1 MEGRFG
7 PFLFLLFDFLAAGL
21 IERREILLRERLIAL
36 TEPLLARLGYELVD
50 VEYAATRSEA
60 TLRVYIDWPEGV
72 KPLEVAALPDDGTRA
87 ADGIGVEDCER
98 VSRELSALLDVEDPI
113 AVPYQLEV
121 SSPGADRILRT
132 PAHYRRQVG
141 QRAHVELAVSR
152 DGRRRYTGALVR
164 ADDDGFELN
173 VDGSV
178 VPIRYAEVGRTRLA
192 PEWHKPAPRGKK
204 R

>member
-1 MEGRFG
+1 M
-7 PFLFLLFDFLAAGL
+7 
-21 IERREILLRERLIAL
+21 LRERLIAL
-36 TEPLLARLGYELVD
+36 TEPLVASLGYELVD

-60 TLRVYIDWPEGV
+60 TLRVYIDWPGGE
-72 KPLEVAALPDDGTRA
+72 KPPEVAALPDDGTRA

-113 AVPYQLEV
+113 EVAYQLEV

-132 PAHYRRQVG
+132 PAHYQRHVG
-141 QRAHVELAVSR
+141 QRALVELAAAR
-152 DGRRRYTGALVR
+152 NGRRRFTGTLVR

-173 VDGSV
+173 VDGSA
-178 VPIRYAEVGRTRLA
+178 VPVRYAEVGLTRLA
-192 PEWHKPAPRGKK
+192 PEWSKAGPRGRK

>member
-1 MEGRFG
+1 V
-7 PFLFLLFDFLAAGL
+7 
-21 IERREILLRERLIAL
+21 LRERLIAL

-60 TLRVYIDWPEGV
+60 TLRVYIDWPDGV
-72 KPLEVAALPDDGTRA
+72 KPEAVAAAYDDGTRA
-87 ADGIGVEDCER
+87 IDGIGVEDCER

-132 PAHYRRQVG
+132 PAHYQRQVG
-141 QRAHVELAVSR
+141 QRAHVELAAPR
-152 DGRRRYTGALVR
+152 DGRRRFTGTLVR
-164 ADDDGFELN
+164 ADESGFELN
-173 VDGSV
+173 VDGSAV
-178 VPIRYAEVGRTRLA
+178 EIGYAEVGRTRLA
-192 PEWHKPAPRGKK
+192 PDWSQPAPRGKK

>member
-1 MEGRFG
+1 M
-7 PFLFLLFDFLAAGL
+7 
-21 IERREILLRERLIAL
+21 LRERLLAL
-36 TEPLLARLGYELVD
+36 AEPLVQRLGYELVD

-60 TLRVYIDWPEGV
+60 TLRVYIDWPGGKMSAE
-72 KPLEVAALPDDGTRA
+72 AAQAGDDGTRA
-87 ADGIGVEDCER
+87 FDGIGVEDCER

-132 PAHYRRQVG
+132 PAHFQRFVG
-141 QRAHVELAVSR
+141 ERVHVELVVPR

-164 ADDDGFELN
+164 AGDEDFEVN
-173 VDGSV
+173 VDGSAV
-178 VPIRYAEVGRTRLA
+178 GIRYAEAGKTRLA
-192 PEWHKPAPRGKK
+192 PDFSRQKPRGRK

>member
-1 MEGRFG
+1 MGRIG
-7 PFLFLLFDFLAAGL
+7 
-21 IERREILLRERLIAL
+21 IVLRERLIAL
-36 TEPLLARLGYELVD
+36 TEPLLAQLGYELVD

-60 TLRVYIDWPEGV
+60 TLRVYIDWPDGV
-72 KPLEVAALPDDGTRA
+72 KPAEVAALPDDGTRP

-141 QRAHVELAVSR
+141 ERAHVELAAPR
-152 DGRRRYTGALVR
+152 DGRRRFTGTLVR
-164 ADDDGFELN
+164 ADDDGFELD
-173 VDGSV
+173 VDGSA
-178 VPIRYAEVGRTRLA
+178 VPIRYAEVGKTRLA
-192 PEWHKPAPRGKK
+192 PDWSKPAPRGKK